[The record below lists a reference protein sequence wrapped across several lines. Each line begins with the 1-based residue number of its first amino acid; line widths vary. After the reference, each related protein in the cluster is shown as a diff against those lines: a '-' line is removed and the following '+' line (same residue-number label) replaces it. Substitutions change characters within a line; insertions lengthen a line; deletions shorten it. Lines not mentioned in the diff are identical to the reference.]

1 MKSKKVNLITVEDW
15 DEFVQSVYGRP
26 YSFQQQDGCKE
37 RGTYQFTVPSHFGA
51 WDYPAT
57 DIPETLSAEECGV
70 PFRVW
75 LERDPAKRIE
85 GDDFSGNDDF
95 STRLW
100 WYRNFYPD
108 ISMIIGD
115 LAEKGKL
122 ADGDYLIDIDW

>member
-1 MKSKKVNLITVEDW
+1 MKSKKVNLITVDDW
-15 DEFVQSVYGRP
+15 DVFVQNEYGKP

-37 RGTYQFTVPSHFGA
+37 RGTYHFTVPSSFGA

-57 DIPETLSAEECGV
+57 EIPETLSAEEKGV
-70 PFRVW
+70 PFKAW
-75 LERDPAKRIE
+75 LERDPTKRIE
-85 GDDFSGNDDF
+85 GDDF

-108 ISMIIGD
+108 ISAIIDD
-115 LAEKGKL
+115 LSKRGKL